1 MINLSDYDHWIA
13 ISITGVITAPI
24 VPLGLGPDMY
34 ICRESHM
41 PSNLKGKFI
50 KSLRASFESFGL
62 EASTKLTLNDP
73 KLLLVPIC
81 NSDEET
87 VKNALIVADMA
98 LALFNKKYFSARAK
112 FINWDRKLGK
122 AVGVVSSK
130 GKLSSILAS
139 NSSYGPAIAQPLGQ
153 DVWDWLLG
161 SFLRGNLTELG
172 NRVYKCLEW
181 EREAQFSSHITHKFA
196 FNWIGL
202 ESMLPNG
209 EVSEAYLVQR
219 YSFVVGAPR
228 GADSK
233 ILIDS
238 ALKDLFIEHKNPEG
252 KKWVKEIQNMYR
264 YRCAIFHDGSSDL
277 TSDDIEPK
285 KVDWYYHLSKQL
297 SMRVIGYA
305 IAAICDG
312 VETVDDFW
320 GDYMLK
326 KVFNEE
332 NIWLKNGTLHLN
344 DAINFDWAGDEAYYE
359 I

>member
-1 MINLSDYDHWIA
+1 MINLSDYEHWIA

-41 PSNLKGKFI
+41 PSSLKGVFTE
-50 KSLRASFESFGL
+50 SLRLSFESFGL

-81 NSDEET
+81 NSDEKTIKE
-87 VKNALIVADMA
+87 AMIVADMA
-98 LALFNKKYFSARAK
+98 LALFNKKYFSAKAK
-112 FINWDRKLGK
+112 FINWDRRTGE
-122 AVGVVSSK
+122 AVGVISTK
-130 GKLSSILAS
+130 GKLTPILAKS
-139 NSSYGPAIAQPLGQ
+139 QLYGPAIVHPLGQ

-161 SFLRGNLTELG
+161 SFLRGSLTELG
-172 NRVYKCLEW
+172 SRVYRCLEW

-202 ESMLPNG
+202 EAMLPDG
-209 EVSEAYLVQR
+209 EVSQAYLVQR
-219 YSFVVGAPR
+219 YSLVIGAPR
-228 GADSK
+228 GSDSK
-233 ILIDS
+233 KLMDS
-238 ALKDLFIEHKNPEG
+238 PSKSLFLEHRNPEG
-252 KKWVKEIQNMYR
+252 KKWVKEIENMYN

-277 TSDDIEPK
+277 TSEDINPK
-285 KVDWYYHLSKQL
+285 KVDWYYHLSNHL

-312 VETVDDFW
+312 VETVEDFW
-320 GDYMLK
+320 GDYMLH
-326 KVFNEE
+326 KVFHEDNT
-332 NIWLKNGTLHLN
+332 WLKNGTFHLN
-344 DAINFDWAGDEAYYE
+344 DAINFDWDGEEKFYE